1 MAMLRSLLLLFIVFS
16 TGNAAGKPD
25 KGRPCQYG
33 WTNFETRCYKFFS
46 QLATWIEAERNCIDQ
61 HANLASVNKEE
72 ENSFLLGLLP
82 SPTTRCWI
90 GVQDAVEEGEWLW
103 SDGTNY
109 DYDNWCTGEPNNLNV
124 ENCGEINWTSDECW
138 NDSTCTNPKGYICAT
153 RSEMDWPTDPE

>member
-46 QLATWIEAERNCIDQ
+46 QSATWIEAERNCIALSA
-61 HANLASVNKEE
+61 HLASVNKEK

-82 SPTTRCWI
+82 SPTTLCWI

-109 DYDNWCTGEPNNLNV
+109 DYNNWCTGEPNNLNV